1 MSKRRAAH
9 QDARHEARRIM
20 EQIVAV
26 LHDGEHLGAPRR
38 ADGQVVIPIESPSYS
53 GDAEAESIRALLA
66 AWLDAPPRTE

>member
-1 MSKRRAAH
+1 MSKHRTAH
-9 QDARHEARRIM
+9 QDARQEARRII

-38 ADGQVVIPIESPSYS
+38 ADGQVIIPIEPSS
-53 GDAEAESIRALLA
+53 NLGESEAESIRALLA